1 MHTGYRASTMGSVP
15 ADLSPDA
22 PGPAPSDAPGPAPS
36 DSRRQP
42 GASRWAA
49 PFVFPTPTSM
59 RRVAV
64 AGVVANA
71 GIIMTGAAVRLSASG
86 LGCPDWPDC
95 TSSSLV
101 AAHTSGDPMFHTY
114 IEFTNRMLT
123 FALMVVAVLV
133 MVTAWRFR
141 PAGTRRRA
149 IVWLA
154 AAQPLG
160 VVAQA
165 VLGGIVVLTNLNPAA
180 VSIHFLLSS
189 TILALAVTLWSRCAE
204 GDGPATRLVRVD
216 LRVLSVALV
225 PLVAL
230 MLAAGTVVTGT
241 GPLAGSTFVPHS
253 GAGRAYVPRYHLPLE
268 GVTQLHA
275 DIGWMLGT
283 LAAVLAVCLQLT
295 GAPRRVRRLG
305 WLLLSLVGLQGV
317 IGYSQYFSG
326 LPAGLVW
333 FHVSGSVLIWIT
345 ALRLMFATRDRGA
358 VPSTTGPSTTG
369 SATTGSAPAELGR
382 VGRTLTV
389 PAET

>member
-1 MHTGYRASTMGSVP
+1 MP

-22 PGPAPSDAPGPAPS
+22 TEPAPAAGVT
-36 DSRRQP
+36 RRR
-42 GASRWAA
+42 AWAWAA
-49 PFVFPTPTSM
+49 PFLYPTPTSM
-59 RRVAV
+59 RRVAL
-64 AGVVANA
+64 AGVAANA

-101 AAHTSGDPMFHTY
+101 AAHSRGDPMFHTY

-123 FALMVVAVLV
+123 FVLMVVAVLV
-133 MVTAWRFR
+133 LVTAWRFR
-141 PAGTRRRA
+141 PAGTRRRV

-165 VLGGIVVLTNLNPAA
+165 VLGGIVVLTDLNPAA

-189 TILALAVTLWSRCAE
+189 TILALAVTLWSRCTE
-204 GDGPATRLVRVD
+204 GDGPATRLVRAD

-225 PLVAL
+225 PVVAL

-241 GPLAGSTFVPHS
+241 GPLAGSTFVPH
-253 GAGRAYVPRYHLPLE
+253 AGGGPAYVPRYHLPLE

-283 LAAVLAVCLQLT
+283 LVAVLAVCLQLT

-305 WLLLSLVGLQGV
+305 WLLLGLVGLQGV
-317 IGYSQYFSG
+317 IGYAQYFSG

-333 FHVSGSVLIWIT
+333 VHVSGSVLIWIA
-345 ALRLMFATRDRGA
+345 ALRLMFATRDRGPL
-358 VPSTTGPSTTG
+358 VSTTD
-369 SATTGSAPAELGR
+369 APATGLGS
-382 VGRTLTV
+382 VGRTLPV
-389 PAET
+389 PAEP

>member
-1 MHTGYRASTMGSVP
+1 MGSVP
-15 ADLSPDA
+15 ADLIPDA
-22 PGPAPSDAPGPAPS
+22 TGPVPTGAVT
-36 DSRRQP
+36 RR
-42 GASRWAA
+42 GAWAWAA
-49 PFVFPTPTSM
+49 PFLFPTPASM
-59 RRVAV
+59 RRVAL

-86 LGCPDWPDC
+86 LGCPDWPAC

-101 AAHTSGDPMFHTY
+101 AARTSGDPILHTY

-141 PAGTRRRA
+141 PAGTRRRGL
-149 IVWLA
+149 VWLA

-204 GDGPATRLVRVD
+204 GDGPATRLVRAD

-225 PLVAL
+225 PVVAL

-241 GPLAGSTFVPHS
+241 GPLAGSTFVPH
-253 GAGRAYVPRYHLPLE
+253 AGGGPAFVPRYHLPLE

-283 LAAVLAVCLQLT
+283 LVAVLAVCLQLT

-305 WLLLSLVGLQGV
+305 WLLLGLVGLQGV

-333 FHVSGSVLIWIT
+333 VHVSGSVLIWIT
-345 ALRLMFATRDRGA
+345 ALRLMFATRDRGP
-358 VPSTTGPSTTG
+358 VPSAAG
-369 SATTGSAPAELGR
+369 LGR

>member
-1 MHTGYRASTMGSVP
+1 
-15 ADLSPDA
+15 
-22 PGPAPSDAPGPAPS
+22 
-36 DSRRQP
+36 
-42 GASRWAA
+42 
-49 PFVFPTPTSM
+49 M
-59 RRVAV
+59 RRVAL

-101 AAHTSGDPMFHTY
+101 AAHTRGDPMVHTY

-123 FALMVVAVLV
+123 FAVMVVAVLV
-133 MVTAWRFR
+133 MITAWRFR
-141 PAGTRRRA
+141 PAGARRRGL
-149 IVWLA
+149 IWLA

-165 VLGGIVVLTNLNPAA
+165 VLGGIVVLTDLNPAA
-180 VSIHFLLSS
+180 VSLHFLLSS

-204 GDGPATRLVRVD
+204 GDGPATRLVRAD

-225 PLVAL
+225 PVVAL

-241 GPLAGSTFVPHS
+241 GPLAGSTFVPH
-253 GAGRAYVPRYHLPLE
+253 AGGRPSYVPRYHLPLE

-283 LAAVLAVCLQLT
+283 LVAVLAVCLQLT

-305 WLLLSLVGLQGV
+305 WLLLGLVGLQGV
-317 IGYSQYFSG
+317 IGYAQYFSG
-326 LPAGLVW
+326 LPGRAGLGPRQRVGADLDRRPAADVR
-333 FHVSGSVLIWIT
+333 HPGPGPGGCRRPDRNPPAQRAGELGSVGGT
-345 ALRLMFATRDRGA
+345 
-358 VPSTTGPSTTG
+358 V
-369 SATTGSAPAELGR
+369 
-382 VGRTLTV
+382 TV
-389 PAET
+389 PAKT